1 MTSATIPTSTSG
13 IRLSL
18 PVSDKPGYFLV
29 DYDYGNGGSSRWTP
43 SSVNGVSALV
53 SATPKPTRKR
63 TRPVRS
69 GVRRRF
75 LSTVRRMITNM
86 QVARRTGME
95 LLRRTYARTGSIM
108 VGLGP
113 RTPLLLRQPLP
124 PRVLGSSARTLPK
137 SPRQDIVRNK
147 HGVPCCNSF
156 FWTKKRNLCRRNHVF
171 LHFFGVFVIQWMVN
185 VFSCGQIYYKLLSLL
200 TSMFEKGSIK

>member
-1 MTSATIPTSTSG
+1 MATGGGFPLDSIVGERRVGFGFCHSEANKETNPTCSQWGPQT
-13 IRLSL
+13 LSIYC
-18 PVSDKPGYFLV
+18 PP
-29 DYDYGNGGSSRWTP
+29 YDYQYASSQTDRY
-43 SSVNGVSALV
+43 GA
-53 SATPKPTRKR
+53 
-63 TRPVRS
+63 
-69 GVRRRF
+69 
-75 LSTVRRMITNM
+75 STAN
-86 QVARRTGME
+86 
-95 LLRRTYARTGSIM
+95 LCKNGSIM

-156 FWTKKRNLCRRNHVF
+156 FWTKKRNLCRRNHAF
-171 LHFFGVFVIQWMVN
+171 LHFFGVLVIQWMVN

>member
-43 SSVNGVSALV
+43 SSVNGVSVLV

-69 GVRRRF
+69 GF
-75 LSTVRRMITNM
+75 YGELM
-86 QVARRTGME
+86 QE
-95 LLRRTYARTGSIM
+95 LA
-108 VGLGP
+108 
-113 RTPLLLRQPLP
+113 Q
-124 PRVLGSSARTLPK
+124 
-137 SPRQDIVRNK
+137 
-147 HGVPCCNSF
+147 
-156 FWTKKRNLCRRNHVF
+156 
-171 LHFFGVFVIQWMVN
+171 
-185 VFSCGQIYYKLLSLL
+185 
-200 TSMFEKGSIK
+200 

>member
-29 DYDYGNGGSSRWTP
+29 DYDYGNGGGFPLDSIVGERRVGFGFCHSEANKET
-43 SSVNGVSALV
+43 N
-53 SATPKPTRKR
+53 PTC
-63 TRPVRS
+63 S
-69 GVRRRF
+69 
-75 LSTVRRMITNM
+75 
-86 QVARRTGME
+86 QW
-95 LLRRTYARTGSIM
+95 LLRRTYARTGSIK

-156 FWTKKRNLCRRNHVF
+156 FWTKKRNLCRRNHAF